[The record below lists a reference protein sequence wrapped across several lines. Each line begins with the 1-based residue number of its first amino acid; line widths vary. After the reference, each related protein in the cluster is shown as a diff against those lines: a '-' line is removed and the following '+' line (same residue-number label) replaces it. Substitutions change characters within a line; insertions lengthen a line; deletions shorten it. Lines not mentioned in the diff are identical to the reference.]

1 MKDPLEQFKLM
12 VTYAIV
18 VMHNLISMEKPFNA
32 ILGETYQCM
41 INGVPVYL
49 E

>member
-1 MKDPLEQFKLM
+1 MD
-12 VTYAIV
+12 
-18 VMHNLISMEKPFNA
+18 KPFNA
-32 ILGETYQCM
+32 VLGETYQCM